1 MNPVTFASREEVM
14 RRAIEIARRGAGLV
28 EPNPLV
34 GAVIVD
40 EGLRLLGEGWHE
52 KFGGPHAEIMA
63 IANAPGA
70 VRGATL
76 YVTLEPCCHFG
87 KTPPCVDAVLAAGL
101 RRVVVAMSDPF
112 PAVAGQGL
120 RKLREANIEVE
131 VGLLEVD
138 AKRLTAPFRKL
149 VEQGRP
155 YVHAKWAMTLDGR
168 LASRTGASKWISNE
182 TSRAVVHQL
191 RGRMDAVVIG
201 IGTALADDP
210 LLTARPAGPRVATR
224 VVLDSHARLP
234 GEAQLVNTIGQAP
247 LLIVVG
253 PAAPGERIAA
263 LRGRGAEVLQLAAGP
278 TGSHNNRPAVAA
290 LLAELGRRRM
300 TNVLVEGG
308 GEILGA
314 FFDAQFI
321 DEVHVFIAPKLL
333 GGAAAKSPLAGSG
346 KSLPASLPDLDPA
359 EIEPLAGDIY
369 IHGPLRKSNQPSE
382 TSPIV

>member
-14 RRAIEIARRGAGLV
+14 RRAIEIARRGVGLV

-40 EGLRLLGEGWHE
+40 DELRLLGEGWHE
-52 KFGGPHAEIMA
+52 KFGGPHAEIAA
-63 IANAPGA
+63 IANAPGG

-112 PAVAGQGL
+112 PEVAGQGL
-120 RKLREANIEVE
+120 RKLREANVEVE
-131 VGLLEVD
+131 VGLLEAD

-168 LASRTGASKWISNE
+168 MASRTGASKWISNE
-182 TSRAVVHQL
+182 ISRAVVHQL

-224 VVLDSHARLP
+224 VVLDSQARLP
-234 GEAQLVNTIGQAP
+234 LASQLVKTVDQAP
-247 LLIVVG
+247 LLVVVG
-253 PAAPGERIAA
+253 PAAPAERIAA
-263 LRGRGAEVLQLAAGP
+263 LRVREAEVLQLAAGP
-278 TGSHNNRPAVAA
+278 TGSHDTRPAVVT

-308 GEILGA
+308 AEILGT
-314 FFDAQFI
+314 FFDEQLI
-321 DEVHVFIAPKLL
+321 DEVHVFVAPKIL
-333 GGAAAKSPLAGSG
+333 GGAAAKSPLSG
-346 KSLPASLPDLDPA
+346 TGRTLPASLPDLDSV
-359 EIEPLAGDIY
+359 EIEPLAGDVY

-382 TSPIV
+382 APQIV